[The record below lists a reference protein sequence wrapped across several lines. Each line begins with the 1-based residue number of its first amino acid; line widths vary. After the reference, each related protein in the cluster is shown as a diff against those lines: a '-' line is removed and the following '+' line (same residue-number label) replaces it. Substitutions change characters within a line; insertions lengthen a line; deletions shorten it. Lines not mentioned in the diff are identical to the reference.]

1 MTIYDRID
9 LKIAENGTTKKKMCT
24 AIDLSYN
31 TLMGFYRRKS
41 ENISLDTLKK
51 IAVYLNTTLDYLID
65 GVESSPMKKNSG
77 VNKIPVLGVIPCGDP
92 ADAIENV
99 IGFIDNFMIEHSENA
114 FALIAKGD
122 SMEPI
127 ISEGDIMVVN
137 KQNTVRT
144 GDIAIV
150 KVNGNDATCKKIII
164 SSSGISLVPANEHY
178 NPVFYTKSQ
187 IDNEPVIIIGK
198 VIEVRKR
205 F

>member
-65 GVESSPMKKNSG
+65 GVESSSMKSNNG
-77 VNKIPVLGVIPCGDP
+77 INKIPVLGVVPCGDP
-92 ADAIENV
+92 ADAIEHV
-99 IGFIDNFMIEHSENA
+99 IGFIDNFMIERSDNA

-122 SMEPI
+122 SMEPVI
-127 ISEGDIMVVN
+127 TEGDIIVVN
-137 KQNTVRT
+137 KQNTVKT

-150 KVNGNDATCKKIII
+150 KVNGNDATCKKVII
-164 SSSGISLVPANEHY
+164 SASGISLVPTNENY
-178 NPVFYTKSQ
+178 NLVFYTKAQMDS
-187 IDNEPVIIIGK
+187 EPISVIGK